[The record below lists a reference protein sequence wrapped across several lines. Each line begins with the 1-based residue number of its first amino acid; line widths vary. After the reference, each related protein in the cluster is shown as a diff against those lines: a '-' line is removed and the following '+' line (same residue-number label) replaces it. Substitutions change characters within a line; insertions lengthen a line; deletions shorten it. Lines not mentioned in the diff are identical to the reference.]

1 MNYKTI
7 ILIIIITLII
17 YFLIK
22 NTKISEKFTLY
33 NSYGAIEFVDKN
45 TSERLYTFPPPL
57 NNFDNYV
64 TDNNIDVTEI
74 KIEQG
79 IKGKPG
85 NDATLPEPPLCN
97 NVIDG
102 IEIIKPKSGNIINLP
117 DINLLNNQTIN
128 ITNNL
133 CIGDTNEENC
143 INYNK
148 LNSLSTSNSI
158 LNRYIDSKRTA
169 IDNLDS
175 NIDVCNTRKEL
186 IKYTSNQMIQKIG
199 YVSNADCDIEYGEKE
214 RLLNTQYY
222 HKKEGPK
229 LDYLPD
235 EEKNKIKKRSEIKI
249 CDISEDELERGNYYL
264 KPPYSIN
271 NCSNTNINTKL
282 SLDNIFRYKF
292 DKVEESQSFKDNYI
306 KTEELTPDNFDA
318 KPINGDGNYIN
329 KFNIDDNYRYVNPVN
344 VNEQI
349 NNLAENINL
358 NNDTDDTVYNEAYNI
373 IRDSNNWKRTIE
385 TTNTTEDVYYY
396 DNNDVFSK
404 LNECKYYKNKY
415 LTSNYNIEDI
425 TNWGEHYCK
434 IDNNCIKIGHTKDD
448 NTMYMKKY
456 SSDSTLFNYYG
467 NPLTGVESNMAI
479 RNDNCGSNCPDDL
492 IKKSEISIDGDE
504 HITTNKN
511 SIAVY
516 NQETVPGYAT
526 YYDKLENE
534 GLKKLEFEY
543 WDNKNSNWDNKLLTY
558 DEQQS
563 LNTIN
568 NNWKNEKISTKEIY
582 GREENPFINDN
593 KLEYLNKYNDTPGRT
608 DKQYM
613 IFNNYSSYESDLVSA
628 RTEND
633 KQYVFI
639 KEEDIDDSNYK
650 YLHSDKDNNVNI
662 DSVNEELQKSNIAA
676 KVDNNEYELYI
687 WNELLN
693 SNIKLTGS
701 DMEVFKQEQE
711 NYNNSK
717 SCGEGE
723 FYNYSTQVC
732 EEKKCKCIFGENYAA
747 NGINCPNNG
756 DEKCVYKC
764 PNGTPKIYKGPNPYY
779 KINRCSSCNSG
790 FTKRTGTY
798 IIGTENICIE
808 DKYQACECNNGYAYG
823 KDIFGGIT
831 NLKKYYS
838 CTAEE
843 PNKCSSCKFGYEKIG
858 DKCSSKFS
866 WSWSPW

>member
-64 TDNNIDVTEI
+64 TDNNIDVTVI

-85 NDATLPEPPLCN
+85 NDATLPEPPSCN
-97 NVIDG
+97 KVIDG
-102 IEIIKPKSGNIINLP
+102 IEKIKPKSGNIINLP

-133 CIGDTNEENC
+133 CIGYTNEENC

-148 LNSLSTSNSI
+148 LNSLNTSNSI
-158 LNRYIDSKRTA
+158 LNRNISSKRTA

-175 NIDVCNTRKEL
+175 NIDDCKARKQQ
-186 IKYTSNQMIQKIG
+186 IKSTSNLMIEKIG
-199 YVSNADCDIEYGEKE
+199 YVSNADCDIEYGKKE
-214 RLLNTQYY
+214 DLLNTQYY
-222 HKKEGPK
+222 HKTEGPELK
-229 LDYLPD
+229 YLPY
-235 EEKNKIKKRSEIKI
+235 EEKNKIKQRSEITI

-282 SLDNIFRYKF
+282 SLHNIFQHKF
-292 DKVEESQSFKDNYI
+292 DKVKESQSFKDNYI

-318 KPINGDGNYIN
+318 KPINGEEEKYIN
-329 KFNIDDNYRYVNPVN
+329 KFNIDDNYIYVNPVN

-349 NNLAENINL
+349 IKLSENINL
-358 NNDTDDTVYNEAYNI
+358 NDDTDYEAAYNEI
-373 IRDSNNWKRTIE
+373 KEINNWERWIE
-385 TTNTTEDVYYY
+385 TTKTTEDVYYY
-396 DNNDVFSK
+396 DNNDDNNDVFSK
-404 LNECKYYKNKY
+404 LNECKYYNSKY
-415 LTSNYNIEDI
+415 LTSNYNIENI
-425 TNWGEHYCK
+425 TNWDKHYCK
-434 IDNNCIKIGHTKDD
+434 FNDNCIKIGDIKD

-456 SSDSTLFNYYG
+456 SSDSTLFNYYS

-479 RNDNCGSNCPDDL
+479 RNDKCNSNCPDDL
-492 IKKSEISIDGDE
+492 IKKSEISIDGDD
-504 HITTNKN
+504 HITTEQN
-511 SIAVY
+511 SIVVY
-516 NQETVPGYAT
+516 NPDKVPDYAT

-543 WDNKNSNWDNKLLTY
+543 WDNKNSNLDNKLLTY

-582 GREENPFINDN
+582 GREENPFIGDN
-593 KLEYLNKYNDTPGRT
+593 KLEYLNKYNDTPGST

-613 IFNNYSSYESDLVSA
+613 IFNNYSSYKIDSVSA
-628 RTEND
+628 TEND
-633 KQYVFI
+633 KRYVFI
-639 KEEDIDDSNYK
+639 KEENIDDSNYK
-650 YLHSDKDNNVNI
+650 YLHSDKKNNVNI

-676 KVDNNEYELYI
+676 KVDNDEYELYI
-687 WNELLN
+687 WNELLK

-701 DMEVFKQEQE
+701 DMKVFKQEQD

-732 EEKKCKCIFGENYAA
+732 EEKKCKCIYGENYAA

-808 DKYQACECNNGYAYG
+808 DKYQACQCNNGYAYG
-823 KDIFGGIT
+823 KSMLGLN
-831 NLKKYYS
+831 NLKNYYS

-843 PNKCSSCKFGYEKIG
+843 PNKCSSCKIGYIKKG
-858 DKCSSKFS
+858 DKCSS
-866 WSWSPW
+866 WSPW